1 MSKKKDSGF
10 LKIIIGVI
18 FGSILGY
25 SIPALYDAV
34 NSLQITYNIRILWY
48 IVPILFVIAL
58 FLYFKSLQQFKAMNR
73 DINLSEDDRFIY
85 QVTQHN
91 KASANAVNA
100 YHILLLSLCLS
111 ITILIEPV
119 TSHII
124 TFAIYFIVCA
134 IFYIFIS
141 KQTGKVL
148 AAYPTITNSDV
159 SIKFGD
165 PNLMEKVIDGIDEG
179 ERLVMLRS
187 LSKTYEI
194 MILMLSVILMLLGI
208 YQTLTGENQYLAMF
222 SIAAVLI
229 YSTVVYYKK
238 NEEFNR

>member
-1 MSKKKDSGF
+1 MSKKKKSGF
-10 LKIIIGVI
+10 LKIMIGMA
-18 FGSILGY
+18 FGAIAGY
-25 SIPALYDAV
+25 SIPALYDEV
-34 NSLQITYNIRILWY
+34 TSLQSTYNIRILWY

-58 FLYFKSLQQFKAMNR
+58 YLYFKSIHQFKAMNS

-85 QVTQHN
+85 QVTHHN
-91 KASANAVNA
+91 KASANVVNA

-111 ITILIEPV
+111 ITILIEPE

-124 TFAIYFIVCA
+124 IFAVYFIACA
-134 IFYIFIS
+134 IFYTFIS
-141 KQTGKVL
+141 KQTAKVL
-148 AAYPTITNSDV
+148 AAYPMITNSDV
-159 SIKFGD
+159 SIEFGD

-194 MILMLSVILMLLGI
+194 MIIMLSVILILLGI
-208 YQTLTGENQYLAMF
+208 YQAATGENQYLAMF
-222 SIAAVLI
+222 AIAAVLI